1 MQEFTEKDCMQTEKE
16 VSIQNRVVV
25 LPSKVLP
32 EHYTGQ
38 LFFCTNIQKTENP
51 RHSIAHLVS
60 LSTGEAWHCWNRDV
74 VGVLRPELLGEKE
87 RLQLSQIRPFGALD
101 LHGHSPEYSGYSFL
115 PDGRYASGVWLANP
129 EEVWSYVMMQKD
141 YQYRILI
148 CDRDDFAGLMH
159 DCAKRFTDSELIRK
173 CQKHGVALTEAE
185 IKAPAVIHAKYGA
198 YLAENK
204 YGIQDPE
211 IISAIACHT
220 TGKPDMST
228 LDKILYIADY
238 IEPRRD
244 KADNLPQM
252 RYLAFQDLDETMY
265 EILKGTLEYLD
276 KKGNTIDP
284 MTLQAYEYFAE
295 AMKQKKANMHI

>member
-16 VSIQNRVVV
+16 ISIQNRVVV

-74 VGVLRPELLGEKE
+74 VGVLLPELLGEKE

-115 PDGRYASGVWLANP
+115 PDGRYA
-129 EEVWSYVMMQKD
+129 MMQKD

-148 CDRDDFAGLMH
+148 CDRDDFAVLEMLEGRMIFPDVQSLEQFQQ
-159 DCAKRFTDSELIRK
+159 A
-173 CQKHGVALTEAE
+173 QKDGGMEM
-185 IKAPAVIHAKYGA
+185 I
-198 YLAENK
+198 
-204 YGIQDPE
+204 
-211 IISAIACHT
+211 
-220 TGKPDMST
+220 
-228 LDKILYIADY
+228 
-238 IEPRRD
+238 
-244 KADNLPQM
+244 
-252 RYLAFQDLDETMY
+252 
-265 EILKGTLEYLD
+265 
-276 KKGNTIDP
+276 
-284 MTLQAYEYFAE
+284 
-295 AMKQKKANMHI
+295 

>member
-1 MQEFTEKDCMQTEKE
+1 MSKPMYRLVDGKGRVLIPKSMREAAKLEYGDIVCLGMAGGKITVRKVEIIEVGDQSPEAVEAYVRTAFQFMPDSLRLDLIGELSRLLRKRRGKIMQEFTEKDCMQTEKE
-16 VSIQNRVVV
+16 ISIQNPGWWFFPQRY
-25 LPSKVLP
+25 SP

-74 VGVLRPELLGEKE
+74 VGVLLPELLGEKE

-148 CDRDDFAGLMH
+148 CDRDDFAVLEMLEGRMIFPDVQSLEQFQQ
-159 DCAKRFTDSELIRK
+159 A
-173 CQKHGVALTEAE
+173 QKDGGMEM
-185 IKAPAVIHAKYGA
+185 I
-198 YLAENK
+198 
-204 YGIQDPE
+204 
-211 IISAIACHT
+211 
-220 TGKPDMST
+220 
-228 LDKILYIADY
+228 
-238 IEPRRD
+238 
-244 KADNLPQM
+244 
-252 RYLAFQDLDETMY
+252 
-265 EILKGTLEYLD
+265 
-276 KKGNTIDP
+276 
-284 MTLQAYEYFAE
+284 
-295 AMKQKKANMHI
+295 

>member
-16 VSIQNRVVV
+16 ASIQNRVVV

-115 PDGRYASGVWLANP
+115 PDGRYASGVWLVNP

-148 CDRDDFAGLMH
+148 CDRDDFAVL
-159 DCAKRFTDSELIRK
+159 E
-173 CQKHGVALTEAE
+173 V
-185 IKAPAVIHAKYGA
+185 
-198 YLAENK
+198 
-204 YGIQDPE
+204 
-211 IISAIACHT
+211 
-220 TGKPDMST
+220 
-228 LDKILYIADY
+228 
-238 IEPRRD
+238 
-244 KADNLPQM
+244 
-252 RYLAFQDLDETMY
+252 RY
-265 EILKGTLEYLD
+265 
-276 KKGNTIDP
+276 
-284 MTLQAYEYFAE
+284 
-295 AMKQKKANMHI
+295 H